1 MSKKDERVKAE
12 TARRIAAGDTS
23 KYVQESAKQFGL
35 TVPTKTTYN
44 PNKISRSIQETPNL
58 SGRDAHIANQAF
70 RAQEANNKKIQ
81 KQMARRRAVEEAFH
95 RNGSVS
101 KGDFTGHM
109 GDGFLGL
116 NIGATP
122 TGKPKLREGLTS
134 DEYHE
139 WMRELSTINRPM
151 MEQIFPWGSGKRARQ
166 IFTPAPLKWMA
177 HRTKSGI
184 DLLANPLKE
193 KISNIMT
200 GIGETKFIQDAKA
213 LPSGVKEDVTD
224 MFTIGDKTEPILKKN
239 GIDTIDLS
247 KDLSLDMT
255 NIKKD
260 KINQI
265 DNTINNINS
274 GKYLADKFGVNAPNY
289 INNITPAYDTLNNYP
304 GIL

>member
-81 KQMARRRAVEEAFH
+81 KQMARRRAVKEAFH

-224 MFTIGDKTEPILKKN
+224 MFTIGQN
-239 GIDTIDLS
+239 R
-247 KDLSLDMT
+247 T
-255 NIKKD
+255 NIKKEW
-260 KINQI
+260 
-265 DNTINNINS
+265 
-274 GKYLADKFGVNAPNY
+274 Y
-289 INNITPAYDTLNNYP
+289 
-304 GIL
+304 